1 MIPDDWSEGVTHRK
15 YWEQV
20 ALYSEMA
27 ITAAKSDLK
36 KLAELI
42 DHLEDLPSPAHE
54 QFLAHL
60 GSDAVITMLET
71 DRLGLWTK
79 LVDLIMKHRKF
90 SDAEW
95 AMKPEQ
101 VDKIAALAERLTPNA
116 PALHHQRLFSKHD
129 SNLFEE
135 KGNYED
141 QLNELEI
148 RRQKA
153 AEEVAANGGAAA
165 ILAFAAAVQS
175 PSRVGIAFGAVASKE
190 VDGVVLPDLLESG
203 QERLAQFAGGFIG
216 SRFRVGGWQWVDDI
230 ETSRWTSAQIGQFL
244 SCLPFVPGTWERSK
258 RLLGED
264 EAAYWN
270 KTSAN
275 PYDIKIGLE
284 LAIDQLIQHGRPKRH
299 CDALTECCMTS
310 SRSMPDGLYGHCSRR
325 CSHQKALTR
334 WMFTKQ
340 SRLSRPCK
348 MILKHV
354 LRIS

>member
-1 MIPDDWSEGVTHRK
+1 MVSCLGELAARDPGGRYANRPANSLTAIFLPWLPQTCAPIAKRAAIVSTLFAELPDIGWKLLVSLLPKTHSTSSYTRKPAWRETIPDDWSEGVTHRK

-27 ITAAKSDLK
+27 ITTAKSDLK

-60 GSDAVITMLET
+60 GSDAVITMPET

-116 PALHHQRLFSKHD
+116 PAFRHQRLFSKHD

-153 AEEVAANGGAAA
+153 AEEVAANGGAVA

-230 ETSRWTSAQIGQFL
+230 ETSRWTSAQ
-244 SCLPFVPGTWERSK
+244 K
-258 RLLGED
+258 
-264 EAAYWN
+264 
-270 KTSAN
+270 
-275 PYDIKIGLE
+275 
-284 LAIDQLIQHGRPKRH
+284 
-299 CDALTECCMTS
+299 S
-310 SRSMPDGLYGHCSRR
+310 SL
-325 CSHQKALTR
+325 
-334 WMFTKQ
+334 
-340 SRLSRPCK
+340 
-348 MILKHV
+348 
-354 LRIS
+354 